1 MAIFQKLT
9 KISIKVMVLSASFML
24 LLDFRAVAV
33 SSQKTCR
40 QADNFCSS
48 IGFGATDTLVSLD
61 NFTMLFSSSL
71 NKLKI
76 QDQHTY
82 LVFPSYS

>member
-1 MAIFQKLT
+1 MAILQKLT

-24 LLDFRAVAV
+24 LFDFRAVAV

-40 QADNFCSS
+40 QADNFCLS
-48 IGFGATDTLVSLD
+48 IGFGATDNCKTLVSLD

-71 NKLKI
+71 NKL
-76 QDQHTY
+76 
-82 LVFPSYS
+82 